1 MVIGRWAVTAI
12 AAVMATAF
20 AAGSA
25 APAATP
31 GQLTGRVVTSTFA
44 KVGLPLQPAPLLRP
58 PSITYY
64 IVLPKGSGSERVR
77 VAILTS
83 ESAAKSFAATWTRNI
98 RGGHLLSSDPNGLTR
113 VRNVVALVFRWTSTS
128 DRRGV
133 ARAIQ
138 ALARK

>member
-1 MVIGRWAVTAI
+1 M
-12 AAVMATAF
+12 
-20 AAGSA
+20 
-25 APAATP
+25 
-31 GQLTGRVVTSTFA
+31 TSTFA